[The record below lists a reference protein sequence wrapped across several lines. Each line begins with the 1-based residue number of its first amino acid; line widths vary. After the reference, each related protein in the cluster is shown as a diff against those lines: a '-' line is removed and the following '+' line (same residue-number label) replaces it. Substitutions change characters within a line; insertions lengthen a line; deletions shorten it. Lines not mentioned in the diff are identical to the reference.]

1 MDPSQKK
8 PLIGQTQNGHFGS
21 GQLEV
26 SFAGGSKKCHFGPF
40 KGAEI
45 LLLAPKPPFLG
56 GFGPLQGQILYWDAD
71 FWPFLQS
78 FGQIWTPRGSF
89 GGPILQS
96 SWCPS
101 TGFGWFWVVQGLYRA
116 KTGLKQGV
124 LAHILYWDTG
134 LTEGWVWGGGPVL
147 QSNRCPTT
155 GFGWFWPIWACTGPK
170 PP

>member
-1 MDPSQKK
+1 MAQNDTFWTLPQKK

-89 GGPILQS
+89 GGPVLQS
-96 SWCPS
+96 NRCPS
-101 TGFGWFWVVQGLYRA
+101 TGFGWFWVAKWLTFGCVKRPELTRVLSKLFRFRIRA
-116 KTGLKQGV
+116 RKLV
-124 LAHILYWDTG
+124 LENWY
-134 LTEGWVWGGGPVL
+134 VWPE
-147 QSNRCPTT
+147 
-155 GFGWFWPIWACTGPK
+155 
-170 PP
+170 

>member
-101 TGFGWFWVVQGLYRA
+101 TGFGWFWGCTGLYRGCTGVQGLLHR
-116 KTGLKQGV
+116 GLHRFDVG
-124 LAHILYWDTG
+124 TNP
-134 LTEGWVWGGGPVL
+134 GGGY
-147 QSNRCPTT
+147 
-155 GFGWFWPIWACTGPK
+155 GPGAVDMRITCI
-170 PP
+170 